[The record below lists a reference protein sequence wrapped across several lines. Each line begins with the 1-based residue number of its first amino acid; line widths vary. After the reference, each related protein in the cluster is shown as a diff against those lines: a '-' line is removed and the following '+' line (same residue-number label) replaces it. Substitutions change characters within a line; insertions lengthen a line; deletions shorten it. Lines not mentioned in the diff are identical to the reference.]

1 MLRGFGGQAEA
12 TRARARQ
19 GAVLFVALL
28 ILLWV
33 PLLIFSSSA
42 IRLGPMHNCSVPAQP
57 ASFDIK
63 TPVRRNVVANA
74 PAGFLDS

>member
-42 IRLGPMHNCSVPAQP
+42 IPAWTDAQLQCACP
-57 ASFDIK
+57 ACVF
-63 TPVRRNVVANA
+63 
-74 PAGFLDS
+74 